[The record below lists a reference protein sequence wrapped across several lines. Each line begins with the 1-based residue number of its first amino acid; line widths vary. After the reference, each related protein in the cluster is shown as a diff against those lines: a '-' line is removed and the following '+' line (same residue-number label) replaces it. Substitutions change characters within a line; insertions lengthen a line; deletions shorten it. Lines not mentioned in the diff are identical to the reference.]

1 MNRIQRFIRRTALLA
16 GVSAVAL
23 STFAQG
29 QQTGEWATLENGSPA
44 MVGQTTMDHLFA
56 RNTYDGTTYDNVV
69 SFKSGEIQT
78 MWLWLDDDEIYLNE
92 NVQALPPIP
101 YDRNGHLYN
110 EITYSSFQ
118 MNLYLPEGIELV
130 TIENEDGDE
139 ESFAQGDRLPNTAI
153 YKAEANSTK
162 MIDGISYN
170 VYSIISINF
179 EEYGTH
185 LSARNA
191 RMYETRGA
199 LKKDDAPLIGL
210 YLKNNNQSSA
220 EGRLADIIIANVEF
234 GMCEPLIVEP
244 EWGPNEYRFI
254 YGTGGNNE
262 TQRFQLYNRIA
273 LYGSNGIDEGTILVN
288 QLSLDVTSKEMTV
301 GENFTLT
308 ATVLP
313 ENATDPTLTWATSN
327 PSVATVNDGIVTAI
341 APGTA
346 TITATTNDGSNLSA
360 TCTVTV
366 LAQAMP
372 GDANGDGNINT
383 SDITALI
390 YYLLTDNPSQIIVAN
405 ADVNGD
411 GNINTSDIT
420 ELIYR
425 LLNSKKE

>member
-29 QQTGEWATLENGSPA
+29 QQTGEWATLEDGSPA
-44 MVGQTTMDHLFA
+44 KVGQTTMDHLFA
-56 RNTYDGTTYDNVV
+56 RNTYNGTTYDNVV
-69 SFKSGEIQT
+69 SFESGEIQT

-92 NVQALPPIP
+92 SVQALPPIP

-130 TIENEDGDE
+130 SIENEDGDE

-210 YLKNNNQSSA
+210 YLQNHNQSA
-220 EGRLADIIIANVEF
+220 AQGRLDDIIIANVEF

-273 LYGSNGIDEGTILVN
+273 LYGSNGIDEGTALVS
-288 QLSLDVTSKEMTV
+288 QLSLDVTSQELSV
-301 GENFTLT
+301 GESFTLT

-313 ENATDPTLTWATSN
+313 DNATDKTLTWTSSD
-327 PSVATVNDGIVTAI
+327 PSVASVNGGVVTAV

-346 TITATTNDGSNLSA
+346 VITATTTDGSNLSA

-366 LAQAMP
+366 LGPIQP
-372 GDANGDGNINT
+372 GDANGDGITNT
-383 SDITALI
+383 SDVITLI
-390 YYLLTDNPSQIIVAN
+390 YFLLTNNPSQINVAN
-405 ADVNGD
+405 ADVNQD
-411 GNINTSDIT
+411 GLINMSDVT
-420 ELIYR
+420 ELIFR
-425 LLNSKKE
+425 LLNAKKV